1 MNSFRQFVRSVA
13 HQGLRWFV
21 RLRMTMAV
29 GFVLVFGVYLLTRH
43 YQTDLVSLPGS
54 VWQDLVDWKDLK
66 WHGRSYLDKEVKELE
81 EQVKKGEPFALY
93 VYALRHS
100 DRLPAPYQIKVDRTV
115 AREYQEKAAK
125 AGLVRAKAVLALLIF
140 KEAAKETYALKS
152 SALIL
157 EADKLAK
164 EAVAGQDALGMR
176 ISGEIL
182 LFTSTKT
189 GSENREDEE
198 RGYRLLIKAADRGN
212 RGAMRKLGQYTAEG
226 RVGFTDERGNPI
238 LVQNFTQALAYYEQ
252 AALMRDYESCK
263 LLAAAFEENRIA
275 ERDFIK
281 AYAWNLV
288 AVQLAP
294 KSEAEQRLK
303 PDDLPKRLEPSS
315 RINDLA
321 DRMSP
326 SDLTAAHEMAR
337 ALLARIPTEKEDAE
351 RSLVKAR

>member
-1 MNSFRQFVRSVA
+1 MKSLRQRVQSAA
-13 HQGLRWFV
+13 HHGLRWFV
-21 RLRMTMAV
+21 RLRMWIAV
-29 GFVLVFGVYLLTRH
+29 LFVVVFGVYELTRQ

-54 VWQDLVDWKDLK
+54 ICQDVVDWKDLK
-66 WHGRSYLDKEVKELE
+66 WHGKSYLDKEVKELE
-81 EQVKKGEPFALY
+81 EQVKKEEPFALY

-100 DRLPAPYQIKVDRTV
+100 DRLPATYQIKIDRTV
-115 AREYQEKAAK
+115 AREYHEKAAN

-140 KEAAKETYALKS
+140 KEAEKETDALKS

-157 EADKLAK
+157 KADKLAK
-164 EAVAGQDALGMR
+164 EAVEGQDALGMR
-176 ISGEIL
+176 IRGEIL

-189 GSENREDEE
+189 GSGNREDEE

-226 RVGFTDERGNPI
+226 RVGFTDENDRPI
-238 LVQNFTQALAYYEQ
+238 LVQNFTQALDYYEQ

-263 LLAAAFEENRIA
+263 LLAAAYEENRIA
-275 ERDFIK
+275 ERDFVK

-294 KSEAEQRLK
+294 KGEAALRLK
-303 PDDLPKRLEPSS
+303 LDDLKKGPEPNS

-321 DRMSP
+321 DRMSAG
-326 SDLTAAHEMAR
+326 DLTAAQNLAR
-337 ALLARIPTEKEDAE
+337 SLLARIPTEKEDAE